1 MEGDGWKEEGSG
13 ARQTPAVTFS
23 TFVTLA
29 NDLIPGPQSPSVQW
43 GSYLPGRAILSFVN
57 GSRP

>member
-1 MEGDGWKEEGSG
+1 MEGRRVWS
-13 ARQTPAVTFS
+13 QTNHSVTFS

-43 GSYLPGRAILSFVN
+43 GSYLPGRVILSFVN
-57 GSRP
+57 GLRP